1 MLGDNTPMK
10 KNILIFFAFVVGLGL
25 GGYTGHYFSI
35 RQLDRKYN
43 QKLLSEARF
52 YDETRLLNYSSNA
65 FVAYLHQPPDVGIYE
80 LQYHLAE
87 LDQRATWAGSN
98 LVFINHT
105 DINWKR
111 AAAHTR
117 LANLYAKKGQTNISS
132 NHLVAAWQALT
143 EMRVP
148 VTGVT
153 NRDDLVGLIQREDQK
168 GVWW

>member
-1 MLGDNTPMK
+1 M
-10 KNILIFFAFVVGLGL
+10 KNIVLFSIVFAVGLAV
-25 GGYTGHYFSI
+25 GGYGGHYFSI
-35 RQLDRKYN
+35 RQLDRQYS

-65 FVAYLHQPPDVGIYE
+65 FAAYLHQPPAVGIYE

-87 LDQRATWAGSN
+87 LDQRAAWADSN

-111 AAAHTR
+111 AAAHVR
-117 LANLYAKKGQTNISS
+117 LANLYAKMGQMDICS
-132 NHLVAAWQALT
+132 NHLAEAWQSLT

-153 NRDDLVGLIQREDQK
+153 NQDDLVRLIQQFDKK
-168 GVWW
+168 GTWW

>member
-1 MLGDNTPMK
+1 MK
-10 KNILIFFAFVVGLGL
+10 NIILIFFALAIGLGL
-25 GGYTGHYFSI
+25 GGYAGHYFSI
-35 RQLDRKYN
+35 RQLDRKYS

-65 FVAYLHQPPDVGIYE
+65 FSAYLHQPPDVGIYE

-98 LVFINHT
+98 LVFISHT

-117 LANLYAKKGQTNISS
+117 LANLYAKKGQTDISS

-143 EMRVP
+143 EMRVQ

-153 NRDDLVGLIQREDQK
+153 NRDDLVRLIQQEDQK